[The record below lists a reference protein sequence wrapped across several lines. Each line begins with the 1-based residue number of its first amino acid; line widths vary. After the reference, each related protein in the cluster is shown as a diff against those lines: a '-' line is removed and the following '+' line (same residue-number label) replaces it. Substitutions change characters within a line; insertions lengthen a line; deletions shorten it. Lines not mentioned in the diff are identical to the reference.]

1 MDERLEKQKE
11 KKEDE
16 EKAQERKKEKAEQA
30 EKLDGGTEKV
40 SVLEAHGK
48 EITVK
53 YVEAESELAAK
64 AMMQKEKLEDAYH
77 PNFDMNV

>member
-30 EKLDGGTEKV
+30 EKLDGGTEKI
-40 SVLEAHGK
+40 SVPEVPGQ
-48 EITVK
+48 ERN
-53 YVEAESELAAK
+53 
-64 AMMQKEKLEDAYH
+64 MWRRM
-77 PNFDMNV
+77 